1 MKNPMI
7 EKIQKASKVLIFTTA
22 AALMIGRISQFPARA
37 ESPVSVQE
45 EDNHQQEEGSE
56 QEPLSQLIE
65 SNSEVIEALKEVL
78 QSKLEVGE
86 DEEALKILKKLISA
100 QPGELEWK
108 FLIARVYNEIGERG
122 EARKVYDEILDKDPL
137 CFDALFQNA
146 VLMDQCGEGQAAIQL
161 LEEKLTLAQEE
172 LKDKEARNVRFILAQ
187 IQYLQKNVDEALR
200 SYEEL
205 AQEDP
210 ADYRPYFYRFV
221 IYSLLDRNDEAK
233 MQFAKCRE
241 VCPKDFKVEGFMQTP
256 LSRTKVLGSEN

>member
-1 MKNPMI
+1 MI
-7 EKIQKASKVLIFTTA
+7 EKLRKASKVLIFTTA
-22 AALMIGRISQFPARA
+22 AALMIGRVSQYPARA
-37 ESPVSVQE
+37 ESPVSLVE
-45 EDNHQQEEGSE
+45 EEEKLQQEDESE
-56 QEPLSQLIE
+56 QEKEPLSQLIE
-65 SNSEVIEALKEVL
+65 SNSETIEALKEVL

-86 DEEALKILKKLISA
+86 DDEALKILKRLISA

-108 FLIARVYNEIGERG
+108 FLLARVYNEMGERG
-122 EARKVYDEILDKDPL
+122 EARKVYDEILEKDPL
-137 CFDALFQNA
+137 SFDALFQNA
-146 VLMDQCGEGQAAIQL
+146 VLMDQCGEGQAAIHL
-161 LEEKLTLAQEE
+161 LEEKLTLAQEG
-172 LKDKEARNVRFILAQ
+172 LKDREARNVRFILAQ

-221 IYSLLDRNDEAK
+221 IYSLLNRNEEAK

-256 LSRTKVLGSEN
+256 LSRTKVMGSEN